1 MPGIV
6 VTMRRQK
13 PAASP
18 GLPPLG
24 VAAFV
29 LVLALPVPACSS
41 DGATEATDDGP
52 GSGASGGA
60 GASTGTGGGRGSGG
74 SKSSQGGTTS
84 GGVTNDSGGA
94 RTGGTSSSGGRSN
107 GGGQTAGGS
116 TGAGG
121 NAAGGNTNAGG
132 NATGGTVNTGGNAMA
147 GSTGTGGG
155 KATGGSANTGGSNA
169 AGGSSNAGGSQ
180 GAGGSGN
187 TAACPGKKPDPT
199 NTGVPP
205 GVSLT
210 VVNGDVTVSM
220 DDTTIDARDIHG
232 FLSIKASRVRVTRS
246 IVRGGVATANGA
258 GIRVQSGTGILIEDT
273 EVALAN
279 PSAYLDGIS
288 GSNFTVRRANVH
300 GGVDG
305 MKVGSNSNVECS
317 YIHDMTSFDSDPN
330 QGGGPTH
337 NDAIQILS
345 GTGIHIVGNQLVA
358 AKNQNAGIQV
368 TQDFGAVGDLHIE
381 SNWADGGGCTF
392 NFAHKGG
399 TSLTLSATNNRFG
412 RNSFY
417 GCPILKSTQTTLTA
431 SGNVYDDDGSPVP
444 VQTHD

>member
-1 MPGIV
+1 MPLV
-6 VTMRRQK
+6 R
-13 PAASP
+13 AATS
-18 GLPPLG
+18 
-24 VAAFV
+24 AAFV
-29 LVLALPVPACSS
+29 LLGAVQIVACGT
-41 DGATEATDDGP
+41 DGATDEGGNGGGDAN
-52 GSGASGGA
+52 GGA
-60 GASTGTGGGRGSGG
+60 TAGGGNQGKGGSSGG
-74 SKSSQGGTTS
+74 SSSAEGGTTS
-84 GGVTNDSGGA
+84 GGATNGSGGA
-94 RTGGTSSSGGRSN
+94 RAGGASNAGGRSN
-107 GGGQTAGGS
+107 SGGQTTA
-116 TGAGG
+116 GAGG
-121 NAAGGNTNAGG
+121 ENAAGGSA
-132 NATGGTVNTGGNAMA
+132 NTGGNPT
-147 GSTGTGGG
+147 GGSSSTGGDKATGGSSNTGGG
-155 KATGGSANTGGSNA
+155 KATGGSPNTGGSE
-169 AGGSSNAGGSQ
+169 

-187 TAACPGKKPDPT
+187 TAACPGKKPDAT
-199 NTGVPP
+199 NTGVPA

-210 VVNGDVTVSM
+210 VVNGDVTVSTN
-220 DDTTIDARDIHG
+220 DTTIDAQDIHG
-232 FLSIKASRVRVTRS
+232 FLIIKASRVRVTRS
-246 IVRGGVATANGA
+246 MVRGGVATANGA
-258 GIRVQSGTGILIEDT
+258 GIRVQSGTDILIEDT

-305 MKVGSNSNVECS
+305 MKVGSNGTVECS

-358 AKNQNAGIQV
+358 AKDQNSAIQV
-368 TQDFGAVGDLHIE
+368 TQDFGAVGDLHID

-417 GCPILKSTQTTLTA
+417 GCPILKSTQTTLMS
-431 SGNVYDDDGSPVP
+431 SGNVYDDDGSAVP
-444 VQTHD
+444 IQTHD